1 MKILLITLL
10 TITFNLQLDQKN
22 ENTLEGVWFAKE
34 LQNSSIEITK
44 NNKNIWVGKIIE
56 SDNKSIIN
64 KIIFNN
70 LKSDNEGKWIG
81 KLTNPIKEIE
91 VDAKLNLVN
100 PNKLKIVG
108 KKFFFTKTFYWF
120 RKK

>member
-1 MKILLITLL
+1 MKT
-10 TITFNLQLDQKN
+10 TIVFLMMLAFNFQFDQKD
-22 ENTLEGVWFAKE
+22 ENTIEGVWFAKE
-34 LQNSSIEITK
+34 LENSTIEITK
-44 NNKNIWVGKIIE
+44 NNKNIWIGKIIE

-70 LKSDNEGKWIG
+70 LKSDNEAKWIG